1 MTGWIELLSSVV
13 GLALFCLG
21 LTLFVF
27 ALVGIQKVFDDYKES
42 KWQRKYGKKLKEES
56 ERNQWEN
63 MERLRDRVLL
73 LEETVKENGIE
84 KSAAKIDEIISGL
97 DYDVRYNVWKKN
109 EDKWRVFA
117 LSSMSGG
124 FGSTEKAQAEVNE
137 DFNKYEEQRRKELRR
152 KLDRINQTKT
162 G

>member
-1 MTGWIELLSSVV
+1 MEWAELLS
-13 GLALFCLG
+13 GLLVFVISCVALAIL
-21 LTLFVF
+21 VF
-27 ALVGIQKVFDDYKES
+27 ALIGIQKVFDEYKES

-73 LEETVKENGIE
+73 LEEIVKENGIE

-97 DYDVRYNVWKKN
+97 DYDARYNVWKKN
-109 EDKWRVFA
+109 EDKWQVFA

-152 KLDRINQTKT
+152 KLERINQTKT
-162 G
+162 S

>member
-13 GLALFCLG
+13 GFALFCLG

-27 ALVGIQKVFDDYKES
+27 ALIGIQKVFYEYKES

-73 LEETVKENGIE
+73 LEEIVKESGIE

-97 DYDVRYNVWKKN
+97 DYDARYNVWKKN
-109 EDKWRVFA
+109 EDKWQVFA

-152 KLDRINQTKT
+152 KLERINQTKT